1 MEEMAMGKIRY
12 LAAGD
17 SSVSVEFGNEI
28 SPEIN
33 RQIRAFKIAVEKSD
47 IPGIVETVPT
57 YRSLLVNYRP
67 EVIRFQELT
76 KEFEGLMGSWE
87 AS

>member
-1 MEEMAMGKIRY
+1 MGKVRY

-33 RQIRAFKIAVEKSD
+33 RQIRAFKIAVEKSG

-57 YRSLLVNYRP
+57 YALC
-67 EVIRFQELT
+67 
-76 KEFEGLMGSWE
+76 
-87 AS
+87 

>member
-1 MEEMAMGKIRY
+1 MRRGRKGFPAHVGRMEEMAMGKIRY

-33 RQIRAFKIAVEKSD
+33 RQIRAFKIAV
-47 IPGIVETVPT
+47 
-57 YRSLLVNYRP
+57 
-67 EVIRFQELT
+67 
-76 KEFEGLMGSWE
+76 
-87 AS
+87 